1 LATALGGRLVKGAEP
16 EPEPEKSEPGIGDK
30 VRDDDY
36 QFTVI
41 KVRCGV
47 SRVGGAYLNEKAQGQ
62 FCLVSLRVKNVGD
75 DPTHYS
81 EENQTLIDTK
91 GKEHSPDDE
100 AIRVLASR
108 YLLVADLSESTL
120 SSKSARAWVYS
131 SACGPS

>member
-1 LATALGGRLVKGAEP
+1 
-16 EPEPEKSEPGIGDK
+16 
-30 VRDDDY
+30 
-36 QFTVI
+36 VI

-47 SRVGGAYLNEKAQGQ
+47 PRVGGAYLNEKSQGQ

-81 EENQTLIDTK
+81 EENQTLIDSK

-108 YLLVADLSESTL
+108 YCVADLSESTL
-120 SSKSARAWVYS
+120 TLQIGQSLGVLVGHAGRREAHS
-131 SACGPS
+131 